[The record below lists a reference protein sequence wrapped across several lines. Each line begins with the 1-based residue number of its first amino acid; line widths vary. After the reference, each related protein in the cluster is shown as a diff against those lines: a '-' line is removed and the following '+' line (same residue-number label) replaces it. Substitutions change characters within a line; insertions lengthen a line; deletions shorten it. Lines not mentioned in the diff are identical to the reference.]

1 MNNFKELQQQEE
13 EKYNEKT
20 QKVKNKI
27 DSNLNTLGVFS
38 TVIDMYFSKV
48 INYVVSLSGGSLEEK
63 PESSDKK

>member
-48 INYVVSLSGGSLEEK
+48 INYVVNLSGGSLEENF
-63 PESSDKK
+63 ESSDKK

>member
-38 TVIDMYFSKV
+38 TVIDMYFSL
-48 INYVVSLSGGSLEEK
+48 SLIHI
-63 PESSDKK
+63 

>member
-13 EKYNEKT
+13 EKYSEKT
-20 QKVKNKI
+20 KNVKNKI

-48 INYVVSLSGGSLEEK
+48 INYVVNLSGGTLDENSE
-63 PESSDKK
+63 PSDKK